1 MQSGMRKRV
10 LIGIL
15 TGATFVAGI
24 VMAGA
29 SAALPIEASV
39 GTGPDLATV
48 VLGFQDGAEFV
59 FEVAFDDAVLTT
71 GIDIMQSLQAEL
83 ASFSLTIEDFG
94 FGLFIDAIA
103 YDVHSDGGFGG
114 GELFWHYWTKDSALD
129 PWTFSQIGA
138 VDRIVSDGAWEGWRY
153 GPGAPIPEP
162 GTALLLALGLAG
174 LTRLRRAAPQPSL
187 R

>member
-1 MQSGMRKRV
+1 MGGRDGRPE
-10 LIGIL
+10 
-15 TGATFVAGI
+15 
-24 VMAGA
+24 
-29 SAALPIEASV
+29 AAVGDLP
-39 GTGPDLATV
+39 GPE
-48 VLGFQDGAEFV
+48 GP
-59 FEVAFDDAVLTT
+59 
-71 GIDIMQSLQAEL
+71 EL
-83 ASFSLTIEDFG
+83 SS
-94 FGLFIDAIA
+94 
-103 YDVHSDGGFGG
+103 GFGG

-162 GTALLLALGLAG
+162 GTALLVALGLAG